1 MVVRMGLWLKYTNYT
16 LVYVPTAMCK
26 KDNDNLGGPFTK
38 TLNLLYGREE
48 DRRLVCQ
55 QLSNKVKWGNYNLE
69 QNLDFGSCC
78 SKCFR

>member
-48 DRRLVCQ
+48 DRRLVC
-55 QLSNKVKWGNYNLE
+55 
-69 QNLDFGSCC
+69 
-78 SKCFR
+78 